1 MNPFI
6 LPNPRTTS
14 KNTDVYNAF
23 RSTPKPKLRARLGG
37 HQGAG
42 VAPKVHH
49 ATHQCGLHRLEEQ
62 EVGGWVGPPPTLE
75 VEKEGEEHGGT
86 GLEVGVKFA
95 S

>member
-37 HQGAG
+37 HKGAG

-49 ATHQCGLHRLEEQ
+49 ATHQFGLHRLEEQ
-62 EVGGWVGPPPTLE
+62 EVGGWVGPLLRWR
-75 VEKEGEEHGGT
+75 KKGRNMEEQVWRW
-86 GLEVGVKFA
+86 E
-95 S
+95 